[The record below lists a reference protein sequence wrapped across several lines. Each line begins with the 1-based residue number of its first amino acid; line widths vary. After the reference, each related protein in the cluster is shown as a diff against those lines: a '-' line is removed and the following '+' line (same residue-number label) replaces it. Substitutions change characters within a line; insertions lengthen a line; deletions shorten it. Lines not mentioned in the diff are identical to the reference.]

1 MIRRPGV
8 ESAEQSRV
16 TGGQG
21 SRQMC
26 GVVTVGAGS
35 PWLGQEG
42 RKVIRRR
49 GGQLAA
55 GPDVHRWQVRL

>member
-1 MIRRPGV
+1 MISRPGV

-26 GVVTVGAGS
+26 GAVTVGAGS

-49 GGQLAA
+49 GG
-55 GPDVHRWQVRL
+55 DS